1 MPTEDAVKVQL
12 IKLKNETPRR
22 RKLQM
27 FYYLKPVIGEDE
39 IKTSNYLQAEFDRN
53 SNSIIVNNFR
63 NEDFKNIVF
72 ISSSEKINSYTG
84 IKKEFLGNG
93 GLKNPYGIQ
102 LDNLSDNLK
111 LKESEIIAIQI
122 EVELEALASKE
133 ISIILGAS
141 KSQIECKDL
150 AYKYCNINNCI
161 QEEEEVKK
169 YWNKLLTSIQVNTPS
184 DSLNILLNGWTMY
197 QTIASRIIGRTGF
210 YQSGG
215 AYGFRDQLQDSMSAK
230 YLNPKLTRNQII
242 MHSKHQF
249 IEGDVEHWWHEDT
262 QRGIR
267 TRFSDDLLWLPY
279 VVADYIKFTND
290 YSILNVETNY
300 LAGKELEPGVNE
312 RYDIYYQSDINESVF
327 KHCIKAIE
335 KSLEFGKNG
344 LPKIGSGDWNDGL
357 SNVGIK
363 GEGESVWLAFFLGTV
378 LKNFIPI
385 CEYMERNNLTTERYS
400 EKYTK
405 IIEQLKKSV
414 NSNAWDGRWF
424 KRAFMDDGN
433 ELRKLTK

>member
-1 MPTEDAVKVQL
+1 
-12 IKLKNETPRR
+12 
-22 RKLQM
+22 
-27 FYYLKPVIGEDE
+27 
-39 IKTSNYLQAEFDRN
+39 
-53 SNSIIVNNFR
+53 
-63 NEDFKNIVF
+63 
-72 ISSSEKINSYTG
+72 
-84 IKKEFLGNG
+84 
-93 GLKNPYGIQ
+93 
-102 LDNLSDNLK
+102 
-111 LKESEIIAIQI
+111 
-122 EVELEALASKE
+122 
-133 ISIILGAS
+133 
-141 KSQIECKDL
+141 
-150 AYKYCNINNCI
+150 
-161 QEEEEVKK
+161 
-169 YWNKLLTSIQVNTPS
+169 
-184 DSLNILLNGWTMY
+184 MY

-279 VVADYIKFTND
+279 VVADYINFTND